1 MINRKCSRP
10 LTSQYHEGN
19 QMKKSAACLKTVQES
34 TTNMVQMVLP
44 NDTNPLGDLLGG
56 QVMHW
61 IDIAGAIAAFRH
73 CRCAVVT
80 VSMDS
85 LQFLQPIKMGE
96 MAMIEAWV
104 NRAFNT
110 SLEVEVHVSS
120 ENLHNGEQKKTSTA
134 YLTFV
139 ALDESGRPRPIPKIK
154 AITVLEKRRY
164 REALHRRKARLAAR
178 KAQS

>member
-1 MINRKCSRP
+1 
-10 LTSQYHEGN
+10 
-19 QMKKSAACLKTVQES
+19 MKKTEIRAKTVRES
-34 TTNMVQMVLP
+34 ETKMVQIVLP

-73 CRCAVVT
+73 CRSAVVT

-96 MAMIEAWV
+96 MAYIEAWV
-104 NRAFNT
+104 NRAFTT

-120 ENLHNGEQKKTSTA
+120 ENLHTGKQKKTSTA

-139 ALDESGRPRPIPKIK
+139 ALDESGKPRPIPPLKP
-154 AITVLEKRRY
+154 ITTQEKRRFRY
-164 REALHRRKARLAAR
+164 ALQRRKARLAAR
-178 KAQS
+178 AAQS